1 MKSDKAFVSLIAC
14 IILISSA
21 GCVQK
26 DVEGIVISVP
36 MSMPLNQMTG
46 QFEEMTFSGNVVKV
60 RLENGEEIDAIATD
74 EQMEQAF
81 NGKRKATLSKERDK
95 AHEGVVWKVIRLD
108 EIP

>member
-1 MKSDKAFVSLIAC
+1 MKLYKAFVSLIVC
-14 IILISSA
+14 IILISFT
-21 GCVQK
+21 GCAQK
-26 DVEGIVISVP
+26 NVEGIVISVP

-60 RLENGEEIDAIATD
+60 RLESGEEIDAIASH

-95 AHEGVVWKVIRLD
+95 AHESVVWKVIRLD
-108 EIP
+108 ENP